1 MIRTRHN
8 IGGCLLAF
16 TLGFVALG
24 CSDELYPDANN
35 QLKEDANTAVLEFNA
50 YIDGGT
56 NTRTSMGDLKD
67 ERYPLLWSEG
77 DKVRVFG
84 SVNNGKDRLDATL
97 MKGAGT
103 NKAIFRGNLWKNTD
117 ALEYAQYL
125 TSVYPADGADCSVK
139 MNSAANGE
147 NNSEYYLRNMTMTAN
162 LPSVQPY
169 QAGTFANNVFPMIG
183 TCTNFYD
190 FHYDNMAGVLQL
202 PVKGN
207 GTISKI
213 ILTGNKGEE
222 LAGNFTMKFDYYLW
236 RPDVNGNNDVV
247 TIDFKE
253 DQIAEDNKEAA
264 CGRLIAPVDGKSTG
278 IITIDCGADGL
289 KLDTS
294 NPTMVNIVM
303 LPTTF
308 KKGFSVR
315 FIDKDNGGS
324 FVKSTSQPITV
335 KRSYVKSMEAF
346 DYQKPEPLEPANCY
360 IVDKAGYFMIP
371 AFCMGNRPKSARL
384 DVEPDGTLPSGSKAQ
399 ADYLWT
405 DVPGAISNI
414 EYIPGKDGYISFK
427 VNPDADGNDPRGNT
441 VIALYD
447 PSDNK
452 ILWSWHIWMSD
463 VKEVRTNGSC
473 SKGSSTID
481 GFKSTGADKNM
492 IIMDRNLGAISANK
506 EDGWKTYGLYY
517 QMGKK
522 DPYIGG
528 MTVGGNEASSYV
540 QNNQKHQDENVS
552 TYYRYENSPFG
563 ESTVKTEWN
572 IKLAPK
578 GWEYYN
584 TFITC
589 VDGYQNP
596 MRYVSSWKD
605 RKDTRWTNKDLN
617 QSEPF
622 KSNGDHEDFW
632 NRSKTINDP
641 CPAGWT
647 IIGKDGK
654 HANEKGNN
662 NKDDESGG
670 NGDLYGVPSSVQEYH
685 GNGMYGIEAT
695 YNVNG
700 STYTVWWPAAGFR
713 SVDGLMGNVG
723 KGGYYWFFD
732 HIAAS
737 HGGHGW
743 SFFEKTDKNKPTS
756 FERKT
761 KGDPMTNHASSVR
774 CVKAKQG

>member
-1 MIRTRHN
+1 MIYIRSNN
-8 IGGCLLAF
+8 IGRCLLVLA
-16 TLGFVALG
+16 LGLVALG

-50 YIDGGT
+50 FIDGGT

-77 DKVRVFG
+77 DKVKVFDTRYNIR
-84 SVNNGKDRLDATL
+84 STEATL
-97 MKGAGT
+97 LRGANS
-103 NKAIFRGNLWKNTD
+103 NKAVFKGKLWSTVKD
-117 ALEYAQYL
+117 FDDVQFMS
-125 TSVYPADGADCSVK
+125 SVYPAEGAMCTIDKKESGTG
-139 MNSAANGE
+139 ANGSKYE
-147 NNSEYYLRNMTMTAN
+147 QTDLTIMAN

-207 GTISKI
+207 GTVSKI
-213 ILTGNKGEE
+213 ILTGNNGEE
-222 LAGNFTMKFDYYLW
+222 MAGNFTMKFDYYLW
-236 RPDVNGNNDVV
+236 NPDVNGNKDVV
-247 TIDFKE
+247 TIDYKE
-253 DQIAEDNKEAA
+253 NQIAADNKEAA

-278 IITIDCGADGL
+278 IITIDCGENGL
-289 KLDTS
+289 KLNPS
-294 NPTMVNIVM
+294 KPTMVNIVM

-315 FIDKDNGGS
+315 FVDKDNGGS
-324 FVKSTSQPITV
+324 FVKNTSQTITV
-335 KRSYVKSMEAF
+335 KRSYVKAMEPF

-384 DVEPDGTLPSGSKAQ
+384 NVDEKGCITNTTVPVE

-427 VNPDADGNDPRGNT
+427 VNPDKNGNDPRGNT
-441 VIALYD
+441 VIALYRKD
-447 PSDNK
+447 TK
-452 ILWSWHIWMSD
+452 EILWSWHIWMSD
-463 VKEVRTNGSC
+463 VKEVHTNGMC
-473 SKGSSTID
+473 SSGSSTID
-481 GFKSTGADKNM
+481 GFTSVGSTGDL
-492 IIMDRNLGAISANK
+492 IIMDRNLGATSANK
-506 EDGWKTYGLYY
+506 NDGWKTYGLYY

-528 MTVGGNEASSYV
+528 KINGGSENSSYLS
-540 QNNQKHQDENVS
+540 NNKYHADENIRS
-552 TYYRYENSPFG
+552 YYAYEQQPFG
-563 ESTVKTEWN
+563 ECTNHTEWN
-572 IKLAPK
+572 TNLAPR

-584 TFITC
+584 DYITC
-589 VDGYQNP
+589 QIGYKNP
-596 MRYVSSWKD
+596 MKYASGPGN
-605 RKDTRWTNKDLN
+605 DTRWTTNKLN
-617 QSEPF
+617 QTEPF
-622 KSNGDHEDFW
+622 VSKGDHEDFW

-647 IIGKDGK
+647 ILGKSGQ
-654 HANEKGNN
+654 HANESGGGGGGKQGEIFGKPASRTDYKGN
-662 NKDDESGG
+662 
-670 NGDLYGVPSSVQEYH
+670 GV
-685 GNGMYGIEAT
+685 YGIETT
-695 YNVNG
+695 YYVNG
-700 STYTVWWPAAGFR
+700 KTYTVWWPAAGFR
-713 SVDGLMGNVG
+713 SIDGTMGNVG
-723 KGGYYWFFD
+723 RGGWYWYFD

-743 SFFEKTDKNKPTS
+743 SFIEK
-756 FERKT
+756 EE
-761 KGDPMTNHASSVR
+761 KGYKYKAGITNGAPMTNHASSIR
-774 CVKAKQG
+774 CVKAKQR